1 MEWITAQLRKK
12 EWSPYAAGV
21 LLGLVAIVSIWIPN
35 QLLGASGT
43 FENVAGMLEQAFYP
57 AGVDNVYFKFVMP
70 PGLNWQM
77 WMVLGTFFGALI
89 AALAS
94 SDFKLKWMP
103 EVQWSQVF
111 GPSRWK
117 RWLVAFVGGV
127 ILEYGAG
134 IAGGCTSGLAISGG
148 LLLAPAA
155 FLFIAGMFITGIP
168 TAMIMYGRKY

>member
-1 MEWITAQLRKK
+1 MNWIAAQLRKK

-21 LLGLVAIVSIWIPN
+21 LLGLVAILTIWIPN

-43 FENVAGMLEQAFYP
+43 FESLAGLLQRAVYP

-70 PGLNWQM
+70 PGLTWQM
-77 WMVLGTFFGALI
+77 WLVLGTFFGALFS
-89 AALAS
+89 ALAS
-94 SDFKLKWMP
+94 GDFKVRWMP
-103 EVQWSQVF
+103 DVQWAQVF

-117 RWLVAFVGGV
+117 RWLVAFAGGI

-155 FLFIAGMFITGIP
+155 FLFIAGMFISGIP
-168 TAMIMYGRKY
+168 TAMILYRRKY